1 MAELTKGEIGQ
12 KILRLIGVNTRYSE
26 ASPEELQ
33 DVLGYMEDWLLAN
46 NAVGRRLG
54 YSISSGAPDPDQLS
68 GLPDWSIMG
77 ITNSMAEYVA
87 PYFEKPVHPSI
98 PVNAAIGMQTIT
110 DETVEIA
117 TIQYPNKMPLGQGNR
132 TTYGQRFFRK
142 QDRIITDGD
151 YLADDGGDIITT
163 GGGVE

>member
-12 KILRLIGVNTRYSE
+12 KILRLIGVNTRFSE
-26 ASPEELQ
+26 ASPEEMQ

-54 YSISSGAPDPDQLS
+54 YEISSGAPDPASDS
-68 GLPDWSIMG
+68 GLPNWSIMG
-77 ITNSMAEYVA
+77 ITNSVAEYVA
-87 PYFEKPVHPSI
+87 PYFEKQVHPSI

-117 TIQYPNKMPLGQGNR
+117 TIQYPNKMPMGQGNR
-132 TTYGQRFFRK
+132 TTYGQRYFRK
-142 QDRIITDGD
+142 NDRISTDGD
-151 YLADDGGDIITT
+151 FLSDDGGSIITT
-163 GGGVE
+163 GDGTL

>member
-26 ASPEELQ
+26 ASPEEMQ

-54 YSISSGAPDPDQLS
+54 YSISSGSPNPADPS

-77 ITNSMAEYVA
+77 VTNSVAMYIA
-87 PYFEKPVHPSI
+87 PYFEKQLHPAI
-98 PVNAAIGMQTIT
+98 GINAAIGMQTIA
-110 DETVEIA
+110 DETIEIA
-117 TIQYPNKMPLGQGNR
+117 TIQYPNKMAMGQCNR
-132 TTYGQRFFRK
+132 TTYGQRYFRK
-142 QDRIITDGD
+142 DDRIITDGD
-151 YLADDGGDIITT
+151 YLSDEGGDIITS
-163 GGGVE
+163 GDGVE